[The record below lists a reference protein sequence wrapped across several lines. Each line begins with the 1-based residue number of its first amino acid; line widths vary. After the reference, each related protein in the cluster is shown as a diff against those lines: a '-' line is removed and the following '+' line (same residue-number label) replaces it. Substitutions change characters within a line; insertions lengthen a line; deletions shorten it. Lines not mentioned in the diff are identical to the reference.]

1 MRATTPMETQS
12 KHVLTEAPCRP
23 SSKQR
28 LGDTVRRWLRSGS
41 GRGNGPDCR
50 SVAFQKPFTEFWKG
64 VQTRDAAWS
73 VASQPLARRLG
84 RARMH
89 AFRHCH
95 ASLLMDVGAN
105 PTVAKAQM
113 RHSDA
118 RITLGIYGHVIGD
131 SQRDAANKVG
141 EIPAPNCA
149 QIERGDGEYLLAGG
163 TLDVGSIP
171 IARSK
176 ISLQAEPLPSLLS
189 P

>member
-1 MRATTPMETQS
+1 
-12 KHVLTEAPCRP
+12 
-23 SSKQR
+23 
-28 LGDTVRRWLRSGS
+28 
-41 GRGNGPDCR
+41 
-50 SVAFQKPFTEFWKG
+50 
-64 VQTRDAAWS
+64 
-73 VASQPLARRLG
+73 
-84 RARMH
+84 MH

-141 EIPAPNCA
+141 EILRPTAPKS
-149 QIERGDGEYLLAGG
+149 RGDGEYLLAGG

-176 ISLQAEPLPSLLS
+176 ISQAEPLPSLLTLGVPETRMKRQVQRAHAAS
-189 P
+189 